1 MKQIITSL
9 LTLFITVS
17 LFAQAPN
24 NLSYQAV
31 IRNSSNALVTSSPVG
46 MQISILQGSASG
58 TPVYVETQTTTTNS
72 NGLASIAIG
81 SGTVVSGTFA
91 LIDWSSGPYYIKTE
105 TDPSGGS
112 NYSITGTSQLM
123 SVPYAL
129 YAKRAGNKFITN
141 VADYGIYPDG
151 NDYSQL
157 IRTVIQNANGDPLF
171 FPPGKYVY
179 DGTPIPTSTVNI
191 LGVMPIYV
199 SGTLQS
205 GTIFLG
211 KLHFTG
217 AYVSVQGL
225 GVQLSV
231 ANDCFRATAT
241 INTGKYCRLKDIVTV
256 GADITSAFHS
266 FLVEG
271 FDYLNAD
278 NIESYDAYMGQVRKV
293 KSGNL
298 SRFKDYNIA
307 KEAVFLKSDN
317 LYGNCLNLTLN
328 SVQIENPS
336 AGTSTGI
343 KVNSAGAAFQKLSIS
358 NVKIQRVQFGV
369 SIISSGGLTNVS
381 ISDLNL
387 SNIKVD
393 SSTLKC
399 IYMEANAGYVYKT
412 NISNFDATSTSH
424 SLLETV
430 GNIKYLNV
438 NNLNADIASITTAA
452 EKQQIINIGAT
463 TLATNLQNINIT
475 ANYSIDPALAINY
488 ANAATE
494 NRIQNYNTPLRG
506 NYPESGIST
515 LSITGASSSIQ
526 PIWNS
531 IENVS
536 YIDISATVSGSSI
549 SQIGINPNATYTD
562 VVFKKGWKLFIK
574 NSGTND
580 ITIQNNPSGFITNPN
595 NTNITLSSQTILLY
609 VFDGTSWIKC
619 Q

>member
-1 MKQIITSL
+1 
-9 LTLFITVS
+9 
-17 LFAQAPN
+17 
-24 NLSYQAV
+24 
-31 IRNSSNALVTSSPVG
+31 
-46 MQISILQGSASG
+46 
-58 TPVYVETQTTTTNS
+58 
-72 NGLASIAIG
+72 
-81 SGTVVSGTFA
+81 
-91 LIDWSSGPYYIKTE
+91 
-105 TDPSGGS
+105 
-112 NYSITGTSQLM
+112 
-123 SVPYAL
+123 
-129 YAKRAGNKFITN
+129 
-141 VADYGIYPDG
+141 
-151 NDYSQL
+151 
-157 IRTVIQNANGDPLF
+157 
-171 FPPGKYVY
+171 
-179 DGTPIPTSTVNI
+179 
-191 LGVMPIYV
+191 
-199 SGTLQS
+199 
-205 GTIFLG
+205 
-211 KLHFTG
+211 
-217 AYVSVQGL
+217 
-225 GVQLSV
+225 
-231 ANDCFRATAT
+231 
-241 INTGKYCRLKDIVTV
+241 
-256 GADITSAFHS
+256 
-266 FLVEG
+266 
-271 FDYLNAD
+271 
-278 NIESYDAYMGQVRKV
+278 
-293 KSGNL
+293 
-298 SRFKDYNIA
+298 
-307 KEAVFLKSDN
+307 
-317 LYGNCLNLTLN
+317 
-328 SVQIENPS
+328 
-336 AGTSTGI
+336 
-343 KVNSAGAAFQKLSIS
+343 
-358 NVKIQRVQFGV
+358 
-369 SIISSGGLTNVS
+369 
-381 ISDLNL
+381 
-387 SNIKVD
+387 
-393 SSTLKC
+393 
-399 IYMEANAGYVYKT
+399 MEANAGYVYKT

-580 ITIQNNPSGFITNPN
+580 ITIQNNPSGFIINPN